1 VEKEQ
6 TGGDKE
12 TPLGDEEELLKL
24 ELQRKLKKE
33 LDAERVRTKELEEKL
48 NNELLKLA
56 RQRKKTALSSQTET
70 APDGWTGYPDAA
82 EVQVLLL
89 TYAAYVSTRQNTSAD
104 VSIRQHTSVVVQ

>member
-1 VEKEQ
+1 MEKEQ

-48 NNELLKLA
+48 NNLK
-56 RQRKKTALSSQTET
+56 ALNSQTET
-70 APDGWTGYPDAA
+70 APDRWTGYLDYGAQ
-82 EVQVLLL
+82 VQQD
-89 TYAAYVSTRQNTSAD
+89 SN
-104 VSIRQHTSVVVQ
+104 